1 MLKINQ
7 LNETSA
13 VQTENTPLKKV
24 SSANNID
31 MTKGPKA
38 SKKVTNDDIEKV
50 LNEPSPFKAVKQLL
64 AKSPVGLG
72 HQSSAN
78 ELGVLGYADTGM
90 RNFHMGAPIS
100 YTSSD
105 GGTVTVYDDMRM
117 GETDVG
123 PRTTIYKTDRYEQT
137 IIYNEEGEPVKGTIK
152 IKDDVAGF
160 LEKQYDFVIEN
171 GKITSVNPIFLGWC

>member
-137 IIYNEEGEPVKGTIK
+137 IIYNEAGEPVKGTIK
-152 IKDDVAGF
+152 IKDNVVGF
-160 LEKQYDFVIEN
+160 VERQIDFKVEQGIIVQVIE
-171 GKITSVNPIFLGWC
+171 